1 MRSILGNPTGNALH
15 PQLSGSANAL
25 NGLVGGLQ
33 GPTLARNP
41 SDAGSDINLNLHTL
55 RSKSPWEG
63 PHGTA
68 VLLS

>member
-15 PQLSGSANAL
+15 SQLSGSSHAL

-33 GPTLARNP
+33 GPTLARNL
-41 SDAGSDINLNLHTL
+41 SDAGSDINLNLHNL

-68 VLLS
+68 VC